1 MWTNGTQTTLV
12 TKREEIQWV
21 THQRFSLQY
30 LFKKTAISRPVIPA
44 LESVPSL
51 PIIKVKF
58 YLSSS
63 KTMWMDPRRRR
74 AKAIGCCVFK
84 KTNHHHLHVLLQSF
98 NNVKWSRKAIKGCE
112 PVTFWCSSTHDNSIP
127 AVWLILVNC
136 KKKSKEQSFCSSFV
150 PQLLR
155 RVHYIYNQHLN
166 YEALRNR
173 KLAAEMCEV

>member
-30 LFKKTAISRPVIPA
+30 LFKKTAIS
-44 LESVPSL
+44 SL
-51 PIIKVKF
+51 GISSFTANNQVKF

-63 KTMWMDPRRRR
+63 KTMWMDPRTRR

-112 PVTFWCSSTHDNSIP
+112 QVTFWCSSTHDNSTP

-136 KKKSKEQSFCSSFV
+136 KNKSSVLPLFPSYLEGCTTFTINISIMR
-150 PQLLR
+150 LWE
-155 RVHYIYNQHLN
+155 IEN
-166 YEALRNR
+166 
-173 KLAAEMCEV
+173 